1 MKTEI
6 IILLRDSNGDPNR
19 ELKTDKIC
27 ALTENHLSANMR
39 AAEESR
45 LVLGADGQWTKN
57 PHRSRCQP
65 QTDKLKH
72 AGRSGLVHPIL
83 KR

>member
-1 MKTEI
+1 MKKKI

-19 ELKTDKIC
+19 ETDKIC

-45 LVLGADGQWTKN
+45 LVLGAE
-57 PHRSRCQP
+57 
-65 QTDKLKH
+65 
-72 AGRSGLVHPIL
+72 
-83 KR
+83 